1 MWPGNICDWGI
12 KENPT
17 EERPNTFV
25 VYLPEGAKP
34 GDVVEVTNE
43 FGDKVVTRVPKVR
56 VSVCQCA
63 GINKINNWLT
73 NVSTPPLIPAG
84 TPVHEGPAQIARI
97 QGTPDCG
104 QAEGRRGN
112 RDALLDGGNSQLR
125 RGRNHVRGA
134 ARPHR
139 GRAARR
145 QRRGRRDGPREGGQR
160 LGGGT
165 TGEGDGRRRQRGFKG
180 CFEVAWTKMKK

>member
-73 NVSTPPLIPAG
+73 NVPTPPLIPAG

-97 QGTPDCG
+97 QRTPDCG

-145 QRRGRRDGPREGGQR
+145 QEEDGETV
-160 LGGGT
+160 LGKVANVW
-165 TGEGDGRRRQRGFKG
+165 EAAQQANEMAGDASAASRAASKWLGLK
-180 CFEVAWTKMKK
+180 